1 MRTVLGVML
10 SAVLL
15 AACGG
20 EEAGGAV
27 GSAATESANGET
39 AGGAGDSAAAAAP
52 AGGGMPAMPVEVA
65 TATSETVV
73 DAIEATGAIEAVQSI
88 NLRPEVEGRLVQIY
102 VREGSPVRAGTP
114 LFKID
119 DASLRAQVARATA
132 ERDLAQQAL
141 TRTRQLLEQ
150 NATSASELE
159 RAEATARSTQASLD
173 LLQLS
178 LTRTTVRAPFSGVA
192 GRRLVSLGDYVTPQR
207 ELIALQTY
215 DPQRAVFQVPERY
228 ADRVRNG
235 QRVEFRVAALPG
247 RTFTGTVDFVD
258 PVVQLP
264 GRTVLVKARVPNPG
278 RDLQS
283 GMFIQASLAT
293 ATREKAVVVPE
304 DAVLTSLNQRIVW
317 VVGPDNKVDRREV
330 TLGVRRPGFVEI
342 ANGVTA
348 GEKVVVGGAE
358 RLQPGAPV
366 MPIPRGEG
374 QSLQPQ

>member
-10 SAVLL
+10 AAVLL

-27 GSAATESANGET
+27 AGAATESANGET
-39 AGGAGDSAAAAAP
+39 AGGAEGDAAPAAPP

-65 TATSETVV
+65 TATAETVV
-73 DAIEATGAIEAVQSI
+73 DAIDATGAIEAVQSI

-102 VREGSPVRAGTP
+102 VREGSTVRSGTP

-119 DASLRAQVARATA
+119 DAALRAQVARATA

-192 GRRLVSLGDYVTPQR
+192 GRRLVSLGDYVTPQT
-207 ELIALQTY
+207 ELLALQTY

-235 QRVEFRVAALPG
+235 QRVAFRVAALPG

-264 GRTVLVKARVPNPG
+264 GRTVMVKARVPNPG

-283 GMFIQASLAT
+283 GMFIEASLAT
-293 ATREKAVVVPE
+293 ATRENAVVIPE

-342 ANGVTA
+342 AKGVTA

-366 MPIPRGEG
+366 MPIPRGGEEAPG
-374 QSLQPQ
+374 